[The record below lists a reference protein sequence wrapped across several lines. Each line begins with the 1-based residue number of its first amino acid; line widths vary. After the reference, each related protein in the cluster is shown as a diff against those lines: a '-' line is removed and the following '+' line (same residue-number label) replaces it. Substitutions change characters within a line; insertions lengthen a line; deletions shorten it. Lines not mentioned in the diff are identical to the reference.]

1 MSKPIAVRAEN
12 GVSGGASTIDCPPG
26 RRPSQAG
33 GFNGA
38 SMTWIEGN
46 RSPRWLQR
54 PPSDRVYLHR
64 LPPRQKEQHRVAAST
79 ALPFPVPALCSTP
92 RGERASD
99 YRDALRPDSARCA
112 AAHRAGQGRRVLH
125 AAAPQARGA
134 TRSAFYR
141 ASMASTPRS
150 HPLRRP
156 STVALNMRSVTDYGA
171 ATL

>member
-1 MSKPIAVRAEN
+1 MPALRLRLVRR
-12 GVSGGASTIDCPPG
+12 SGHARLTTTAPPVACGTFPRRTASSLTMTVTLNRQRPH
-26 RRPSQAG
+26 RRP
-33 GFNGA
+33 
-38 SMTWIEGN
+38 
-46 RSPRWLQR
+46 
-54 PPSDRVYLHR
+54 
-64 LPPRQKEQHRVAAST
+64 
-79 ALPFPVPALCSTP
+79 LPFPVPALCSTP

-99 YRDALRPDSARCA
+99 CRDALRPDSTRCA

-156 STVALNMRSVTDYGA
+156 STVALIRFAVPRRPSRSVLVARIGQTAPFRVIPRPKAGQA
-171 ATL
+171 